1 MQMLMDGYRADY
13 DKNFAEIIEIHIAN
27 YHNRCMCCRCMNVC
41 GVCVLH
47 MFMQNVWR
55 VYQ

>member
-1 MQMLMDGYRADY
+1 MQMLMMGTADY
-13 DKNFAEIIEIHIAN
+13 DKFFAEIIEIHVAN
-27 YHNRCMCCRCMNVC
+27 YHNRCMCCRCMNAC